1 MQESN
6 WLTRITDTLAAT
18 FHLPALL
25 VAAGLLLVGWLLG
38 RFLRSRTVRLV
49 SRLVERFSKSPT
61 VRTATERTGIRE
73 TLPRVIGGFVFW
85 IVLLFFLA
93 AAIETLG
100 LPVVT
105 DTLGRAAYYLPNV
118 LAAVVIVFAG
128 VLLGN
133 LAHGAAVIG
142 ASKIGIPYGDTLGHA
157 AQLSILLVAIV
168 IGLEQ
173 IGIDSQFIVALV
185 TVTLAAI
192 LAGTALAFGLGARTA
207 VANIIG
213 ARYVDQVYRVGQ
225 TVKIGHMQG
234 RIAETTTVAVILETS
249 DGRVW
254 IPAGRFSE
262 EASTLLTDG

>member
-1 MQESN
+1 MQERD
-6 WLTRITDTLAAT
+6 WLGGFTDALAAT
-18 FHLPALL
+18 FHLPDVL
-25 VAAGLLLVGWLLG
+25 VAAALILGGWLLG
-38 RFLRSRTVRLV
+38 RFLRSRTERLITRLV
-49 SRLVERFSKSPT
+49 GRFPKTPA
-61 VRTATERTGIRE
+61 VRSATERSGIRE
-73 TLPRVIGGFVFW
+73 TLPRVIGAFVFW

-105 DTLGRAAYYLPNV
+105 DSLGRAAYYLPNV

-133 LAHGAAVIG
+133 LAHGATVIG
-142 ASKIGIPYGDTLGHA
+142 ASKVGIPYGDTLGQV

-185 TVTLAAI
+185 TVTLGAI

-213 ARYVDQVYRVGQ
+213 ARYVNQVYRVGQ
-225 TVKIGHMQG
+225 TVKIGDTQG

-254 IPAGRFSE
+254 VPARRFSE
-262 EASTLLTDG
+262 ETSILLTDG